1 MGMDRNSCMHS
12 LQRVF
17 VLQHFTPDEVGPYAE
32 AIYESCGWID
42 SLRFEMVCKAL
53 VAELK
58 TNVRLKPGHFI
69 GKYKELAV
77 RNNWNKADGD
87 SRACGSCGG
96 VGLVYVW
103 VKDEEGRE
111 FKAMRGCGSCNS
123 GMSGL
128 KIGLTEIEA
137 PFDAVPRI
145 ADLKFSPDHAKIL
158 WRIAE
163 EAGFRL
169 NEALS
174 ERLLYFASQSD
185 KCIEAIER
193 GMMSK
198 ARPSKEQLRELNA
211 TEEQLQARYANIPSP
226 GFIPPA
232 VAPKPAPAEVVQA
245 QDEDPEPQEKP
256 IQSTPGKISAE
267 DAEAMD
273 MPF

>member
-1 MGMDRNSCMHS
+1 MGMDRNSCMNS

-42 SLRFEMVCKAL
+42 ALRFEMVCKAL

-58 TNVRLKPGHFI
+58 SNVRLKPGHFI
-69 GKYKELAV
+69 GKYKDLAV

-103 VKDEEGRE
+103 VKDEEARE
-111 FKAMRGCGSCNS
+111 FKAMRGCGSCNE

-128 KIGLTEIEA
+128 KIGLTETEPPLSA
-137 PFDAVPRI
+137 TTRI
-145 ADLKFSPDHAKIL
+145 ADLKFHPDHAKIL

-163 EAGFRL
+163 DAGFTL

-174 ERLLYFASQSD
+174 ERLLFWASQSTR
-185 KCIEAIER
+185 CLEAIER
-193 GMMSK
+193 DVPAG
-198 ARPSKEQLRELNA
+198 RVTKEHLRELNA
-211 TEEQLQARYANIPSP
+211 TEEQLQARYANVPTPGYALPSP
-226 GFIPPA
+226 A
-232 VAPKPAPAEVVQA
+232 QATAPMAPAE
-245 QDEDPEPQEKP
+245 EPEPP
-256 IQSTPGKISAE
+256 PASIQSTPGKISAE
-267 DAEAMD
+267 DAAAMD